1 MGQYMKRKSSGE
13 WTFYA
18 KLRNI
23 PTNGTLF
30 IYPPPTHSI
39 TISMWTLIIM
49 NDYGNYFTIN
59 LSYFSL
65 RNDVLVSKKIKRI
78 LNNSILIK
86 QKPKKKGKI
95 IRLYKIVNFL
105 SLWTLTIDHQRYQK
119 LVTKRKKF
127 YRW

>member
-1 MGQYMKRKSSGE
+1 MGQYMRRKSSGE
-13 WTFYA
+13 CTFYA

-49 NDYGNYFTIN
+49 NDYGDYFTIN

-65 RNDVLVSKKIKRI
+65 RNDILVSKKIKRI
-78 LNNSILIK
+78 LNNSMFINK
-86 QKPKKKGKI
+86 NQNKGKI
-95 IRLYKIVNFL
+95 INDI
-105 SLWTLTIDHQRYQK
+105 
-119 LVTKRKKF
+119 TKS
-127 YRW
+127 